1 MDEWTTAETERIKKA
16 LDVLGKAAE
25 FFEARADMAVGDGK
39 MLLLSWANG
48 MRDAARMIEGQERKT
63 APAAVRNRDIPKLT
77 AVLYTMQDVQTTER
91 RRMWMQDRLFSVT
104 QRITGMPGG
113 HGEPTGYEANFAA
126 ICEMEERYDAELTG
140 YMEQLKEAERVLNG
154 IENQKA
160 RTFVEMKYLMGFGR
174 KAILNELNLKRWQ
187 YERMSEAV
195 EQAGSMGDVVWEE
208 RYLVSEDG
216 VDVTEWN
223 DVGKGTEGNAEK

>member
-1 MDEWTTAETERIKKA
+1 MDEWTTVETERNKKA

-25 FFEARADMAVGDGK
+25 FFEARANMAADEGK
-39 MLLLSWANG
+39 TLLMSWVNG
-48 MRDAARMIEGQERKT
+48 IRDAARLIEGQERKT

-140 YMEQLKEAERVLNG
+140 YMNQLREAEGILNG
-154 IENQKA
+154 IQNQKA

-195 EQAGSMGDVVWEE
+195 EQAESMGDVVWEE

-216 VDVTEWN
+216 GDVTGGNE
-223 DVGKGTEGNAEK
+223 DVQRADE